1 MPESY
6 DSPAPRTTLSNCYMV
21 TIALARLS
29 GLQMAV
35 SFAALALIAITAPP
49 AWCGTL
55 HGVFALG
62 DPNRPIPAPIF
73 ENPQVDG
80 IALRYFWNALE
91 PAEGEFNWAPIDAEI
106 AQAVEHRKLV
116 SLGVTPGVFTPDW
129 VYRDGAAQFSF
140 VWDKPWGPPP
150 CSKVRI
156 PVPWD
161 PVYLSKWLAFV
172 RAMGQRYQGNP
183 ALVSIKIEGINA
195 QTEELLLPHSRPGR
209 PNAGKLVDCAP
220 NDDIGEWLKIGYT
233 AAKIKETWRAIAR
246 ACLLAFP
253 TQALVL
259 QAGPWGTPPIDD
271 AGGLIPNRDSNTQ
284 LAPSIISIGNEEI
297 RSRFVVQ
304 NNGLQANWDWPQLKH
319 IAGEA
324 NIGFQMAWR
333 VTNDPTCR
341 MNNFERPCDP
351 HAMLQLAVNR
361 GIDAGAI
368 YLEIYIIDLLNPQ
381 LDDVVADAHARVGR
395 ARIR

>member
-1 MPESY
+1 M
-6 DSPAPRTTLSNCYMV
+6 TK
-21 TIALARLS
+21 IALASFSPR
-29 GLQMAV
+29 QMAV
-35 SFAALALIAITAPP
+35 SFAALALISITGPP
-49 AWCGTL
+49 AWCGMP

-62 DPNRPIPAPIF
+62 DPNRPIPRAIF
-73 ENPQVDG
+73 DNPHVDG
-80 IALRYFWNALE
+80 IALRYFWNELE
-91 PAEGEFNWAPIDAEI
+91 PAEGQFNWAPIDAEI

-116 SLGVTPGVFTPDW
+116 SLGVTPGILTPDW

-140 VWDKPWGPPP
+140 MWDKPWGPPP

-172 RAMGQRYQGNP
+172 RAMGERYLQSP
-183 ALVSIKIEGINA
+183 TLVSIKIEGIDA

-209 PNAGKLVDCAP
+209 GNAGKLVDCVP
-220 NDDIGEWLKIGYT
+220 NDDVGEWQAIGYT

-246 ACLLAFP
+246 AYLEAFP

-259 QAGPWGTPPIDD
+259 QTGPWGMPPIDD
-271 AGGLIPNRDSNTQ
+271 AGGLIPNHDSNTQ
-284 LAPSIISIGNEEI
+284 LAPSIISIGNAEI
-297 RSRFVVQ
+297 EGHFVVQ
-304 NNGLQANWDWPQLKH
+304 NNGLQASWDWPQLKQ

-351 HAMLQLAVNR
+351 HTMLQLAVNR

-368 YLEIYIIDLLNPQ
+368 YLEIYMVDLLNPQ
-381 LDDVVADAHARVGR
+381 LDDVVADAHARRPGPR
-395 ARIR
+395 R